1 MYNTIRLAIACDH
14 TIIRKAISDL
24 LSRSQEL
31 KVVIDVSNTAEL
43 LKNLDSNDNPDV
55 LLFAPSVYEKESLSQ
70 IRYHHPYIKVIV
82 MLMHFEPYMAN
93 ELLELGIHGYLSK
106 RADTAELLQAINAAA
121 VGMVY
126 QNKTLTDTLNWRA
139 NHPLPSHAMQQQQ
152 LTFTE
157 NQKKILQL
165 LWREKST
172 KEIANEV
179 FLSTSAVD
187 KIKQQLKEA
196 TGTKTTLGLI
206 KYAIEQKIILL

>member
-31 KVVIDVSNTAEL
+31 KVIIDVSNTAEL
-43 LKNLDSNDNPDV
+43 LKNLDSDDNPDV

-70 IRYHHPYIKVIV
+70 IRYHHPHIKVIV
-82 MLMHFEPYMAN
+82 MLMQFEPYMAN
-93 ELLELGIHGYLSK
+93 DLLELGIHGYLSK
-106 RADTAELLQAINAAA
+106 RADTSELLQAINAAA

-139 NHPLPSHAMQQQQ
+139 NHPLPPNAIQQQ

>member
-31 KVVIDVSNTAEL
+31 KVIIDVSNTAEL
-43 LKNLDSNDNPDV
+43 LKNLDSDDNPDV

-70 IRYHHPYIKVIV
+70 IRYHHPHIKVIV
-82 MLMHFEPYMAN
+82 MLMQFEPYMAN
-93 ELLELGIHGYLSK
+93 DLLELGIHGYLSK
-106 RADTAELLQAINAAA
+106 RADTTELLQAINAAA

-139 NHPLPSHAMQQQQ
+139 NHPLPPHAIQQQ

>member
-31 KVVIDVSNTAEL
+31 KVIIDVSNTAEL
-43 LKNLDSNDNPDV
+43 LKNLDSDDNPDV

-70 IRYHHPYIKVIV
+70 IRYHHPHIKVIV
-82 MLMHFEPYMAN
+82 MLMQFEPYMAN
-93 ELLELGIHGYLSK
+93 DLLELGIHGYLSK
-106 RADTAELLQAINAAA
+106 RADTPELLQAINAAA

-139 NHPLPSHAMQQQQ
+139 NHPLPPNAIQQQ

>member
-31 KVVIDVSNTAEL
+31 KVIIDVSNTAEL
-43 LKNLDSNDNPDV
+43 LKNLDSNDTPDV

-70 IRYHHPYIKVIV
+70 IRYHHPHIKVIV
-82 MLMHFEPYMAN
+82 MLMQFEPYMAN
-93 ELLELGIHGYLSK
+93 DLLELGIHGYLSK
-106 RADTAELLQAINAAA
+106 RADTTELLQAINAAA

-139 NHPLPSHAMQQQQ
+139 NHPLPSHAIQQQ
-152 LTFTE
+152 LIFTE

>member
-31 KVVIDVSNTAEL
+31 KVIIDVSNTAEL
-43 LKNLDSNDNPDV
+43 LKNLDSDDNPDV

-70 IRYHHPYIKVIV
+70 IRYHHPHIKVIV
-82 MLMHFEPYMAN
+82 MLMQFEPYMAN
-93 ELLELGIHGYLSK
+93 DLLELGIHGYLSK
-106 RADTAELLQAINAAA
+106 RADTTELLQAINAAA

-139 NHPLPSHAMQQQQ
+139 NHPLPPNAIQQQ

>member
-1 MYNTIRLAIACDH
+1 VI
-14 TIIRKAISDL
+14 
-24 LSRSQEL
+24 
-31 KVVIDVSNTAEL
+31 IDVSNTAEL
-43 LKNLDSNDNPDV
+43 LKNLDSDDNPDV

-70 IRYHHPYIKVIV
+70 IRYHHPHIKVIV
-82 MLMHFEPYMAN
+82 MLMQFEPYMAN
-93 ELLELGIHGYLSK
+93 DLLELGIHGYLSK
-106 RADTAELLQAINAAA
+106 RADTPELLQAINAAA

-139 NHPLPSHAMQQQQ
+139 NHPLPPNAIQQQ